1 MTNETPDG
9 TEITMHALALDWVLL
24 REQKLFLLKLFT
36 KDTFDEMSEFWN
48 NNAGQDVIDG
58 LLGLIDTLQDQAAE
72 QLGEVEVFGP
82 PTET

>member
-1 MTNETPDG
+1 LN
-9 TEITMHALALDWVLL
+9 LS
-24 REQKLFLLKLFT
+24 T

-48 NNAGQDVIDG
+48 NTNGQDAVNG